1 LTTTANETP
10 TNSSNGKGTALRLVR
25 LHLIFNNYW
34 MTTWAKV
41 GKNWIECKKPS
52 MLRGPLKPL

>member
-1 LTTTANETP
+1 LTTAGNETK
-10 TNSSNGKGTALRLVR
+10 NSSDGKGTALRLVR

-34 MTTWAKV
+34 MTTLAKV
-41 GKNWIECKKPS
+41 GKNWIECKKTS